1 MSKKNHRGQGRE
13 FMNSLSELVTMVKLA
28 NTSPLSGYGTISY
41 STSQTLI
48 TLNHVLIAYLFAGN
62 GIFQAA
68 IQAPVQDALSK
79 GVTIKSDELDDDD
92 INAIID
98 FMDEKRLWD
107 PITNYEYWRLCFG
120 GAGLIIN
127 TGQDPSTPFRRLRQG
142 EPFELYDA
150 DRWQLTQTAA
160 TQNGLGFYEQ
170 DPDELEFFNL
180 NAVQIHRSR
189 VLIGK
194 GRRAPWM
201 IRQQLQGWG
210 MSEAERMVRDLNNY
224 LKTQNVLY
232 EILDE
237 TKIDIYHIKDLAQ
250 GLISGRT
257 QKIFERIQLANQ
269 LKNYLNALVLD
280 GEEEYESRTMTF
292 HGLAEV
298 MNENRIGIAA
308 ALRRPMTKLFGLSPA
323 GFSNG
328 DADLDSYY
336 QLVESEERAPL
347 KPVVRKVVELT
358 CQHLFGFVPKFQIE
372 FPPLKQLSELDQ
384 ETIKTQKTERVTRL
398 YESGLLQ
405 AQEAVQVLKK
415 EGVIDIETAIERGAV
430 PPEPPPGSPGN
441 PSAPNGGGNQGG
453 KYQNSFERFNWV
465 EGDHSRDEDGKFTS
479 GGSSAIYS
487 EKPQATLEREE
498 KDKKRYETGRKL
510 ADAEKRQQAAFE
522 TYQKI
527 QEEYVKALGTAKR
540 GENKKIKND
549 FEPKLKEAEKTW
561 GATTRERNSL
571 YHTLI
576 SDLESAWGK
585 TTIENPGGKQF
596 IQDEIKK
603 YMTGELQSSTIKIY
617 RVKKNSERINAVK
630 PRLFKIKQFVNSDFK
645 EEDHKRDSDGKFSSG
660 GGNGSAVEQ
669 GEKKYSTLA
678 ELKKQHK
685 DLEFEWMMNPS
696 EELTKKV
703 QDARNLYKAQL
714 QKEQEANKSTIE
726 KISNT
731 TGIKDIH
738 ITEIPNDVM
747 ENISDEFES
756 VFNKFPELKGQF
768 LSFTDLEDNEDA
780 FASCMESLGAV
791 AINKNHFSDIK
802 DLEKKWEK
810 NLKAKHHPQGTNWKS
825 IINHEI
831 GHRLNRILNDKFPS
845 LKKDNLNIETRI
857 RDKALKK
864 LNLTVNDITEEL
876 SEAATKAASE
886 FFAEAFS
893 EYTNSKSPRRLAT
906 EVGKMI
912 ELAMKGELP

>member
-1 MSKKNHRGQGRE
+1 MSKKTHRGQGRE

-28 NTSPLSGYGTISY
+28 STSPLSEYGTISY

-79 GVTIKSDELDDDD
+79 GVIIKCDELDDDD
-92 INAIID
+92 INAVLDYID
-98 FMDEKRLWD
+98 EHRHWD
-107 PITNYEYWRLCFG
+107 SITNYEYWRLCFG
-120 GAGLIIN
+120 GSGLIIN
-127 TGQDPSTPFRRLRQG
+127 TVQDPSTPFRRLRQG

-160 TQNGLGFYEQ
+160 TQSGLGFYEQ

-180 NAVQIHRSR
+180 NGVRIHRSR

-194 GRRAPWM
+194 GKRAPWM

-237 TKIDIYHIKDLAQ
+237 TKIDIYHIKDLAA

-257 QKIFERIQLANQ
+257 GKIFERIQLANQ

-280 GEEEYESRTMTF
+280 AEETYESRTMTF

-336 QLVESEERAPL
+336 QLVDSEERAPL
-347 KPVVRKVVELT
+347 KPVVKKVIELT

-372 FPPLKQLSELDQ
+372 FPPLKQISEVDQ

-405 AQEAVQVLKK
+405 AQEAMEVLKK

-430 PPEPPPGSPGN
+430 PPEPP
-441 PSAPNGGGNQGG
+441 NGGPGAPPGGVENQGG
-453 KYQNSFERFNWV
+453 TV
-465 EGDHSRDEDGKFTS
+465 T
-479 GGSSAIYS
+479 
-487 EKPQATLEREE
+487 
-498 KDKKRYETGRKL
+498 
-510 ADAEKRQQAAFE
+510 
-522 TYQKI
+522 
-527 QEEYVKALGTAKR
+527 
-540 GENKKIKND
+540 
-549 FEPKLKEAEKTW
+549 
-561 GATTRERNSL
+561 
-571 YHTLI
+571 
-576 SDLESAWGK
+576 
-585 TTIENPGGKQF
+585 
-596 IQDEIKK
+596 
-603 YMTGELQSSTIKIY
+603 
-617 RVKKNSERINAVK
+617 VKKNSERLNAG
-630 PRLFKIKQFVNSDFK
+630 RQNRIYKIRQFVNSDFK
-645 EEDHKRDSDGKFSSG
+645 EDDHKRDSGGKFTSAGGGDGK
-660 GGNGSAVEQ
+660 AVEQ
-669 GEKKYSTLA
+669 RGKKYSTLA

-696 EELTKKV
+696 EELTKKL
-703 QDARNLYKAQL
+703 QDARNLYKEQL
-714 QKEQEANKSTIE
+714 QKEQEANKATIK
-726 KISNT
+726 KISDI

-756 VFNKFPELKGQF
+756 VFSKFPELKGQF
-768 LSFTDLEDNEDA
+768 LSFSDLEDNEKA

-791 AINKNHFSDIK
+791 AINNKHFSDIK
-802 DLEKKWEK
+802 GLEEIWEK
-810 NLKAKHHPQGTNWKS
+810 NLKNKHHPQGTNWKS
-825 IINHEI
+825 IINHEV
-831 GHRLNRILNDKFPS
+831 GHRLNRILNDKFSS
-845 LKKDNLNIETRI
+845 LKKDNLNIETLI
-857 RDKALKK
+857 RDKALK
-864 LNLTVNDITEEL
+864 NISLTEMDITNEL
-876 SEAATKAASE
+876 SSQARENPAE

-893 EYTNSKSPRRLAT
+893 EYTNSKNPRRLAT
-906 EVGKMI
+906 AVGKMI
-912 ELAMKGELP
+912 ELTMKGELP